1 MPRRKKVNNKFE
13 ILALASHLF
22 LEKGYSNT
30 YVTEIGKSL
39 NISLGN
45 LTFHFPTKEHLL
57 ADLAQHL
64 CEYHQ
69 ITLEQEVEEGRTSLL
84 AYLLEL
90 TSMIAIC
97 EENEV
102 AKDLYTQIYIH
113 PMSLSLIREA
123 DTVKAKMIFAE
134 FCPDWEDTDFI
145 LTENVVSGIEY
156 ASLMKENA
164 ETLPLDRRIAKTL
177 NVVMRIYNVPDEIRK
192 AQIKKVLSM
201 DYRRIGRQFI
211 EGFVSYVE
219 DINAQVIKEAIKQ

>member
-22 LEKGYSNT
+22 LVKGYSDT
-30 YVTEIGKSL
+30 YVTEIGKRL

-69 ITLEQEVEEGRTSLL
+69 ITLELEVEEGRTSLL

-90 TSMIAIC
+90 TSMMAIC

-102 AKDLYTQIYIH
+102 AKDLYRQAYIH
-113 PMSLSLIREA
+113 PMSLSIIRAA
-123 DTVKAKMIFAE
+123 DTTKAKMIFAQ
-134 FCPDWEDTDFI
+134 FCPDWDDTDFT

-164 ETLPLDRRIAKTL
+164 ETLPLDSRIAKTL

-192 AQIKKVLSM
+192 AQIKKVLDM

-211 EGFVSYVE
+211 DGFVSYVE

>member
-1 MPRRKKVNNKFE
+1 MARRKKINNKFE
-13 ILALASHLF
+13 ILALACHLF

-30 YVTEIGKSL
+30 YVTEISKRL
-39 NISLGN
+39 DISLGN

-57 ADLAQHL
+57 AELAQHL

-90 TSMIAIC
+90 TSMVAVC

-102 AKDLYTQIYIH
+102 AKDLYRHIYIH

-123 DTVKAKMIFAE
+123 DTEKAKMIFEE
-134 FCPDWEDTDFI
+134 FCPEWEDIDFT

-164 ETLPLDRRIAKTL
+164 ETLPLDRRIAKIL

-192 AQIKKVLSM
+192 SKIDKVLSM

-211 EGFVSYVE
+211 EGFAAYVE
-219 DINAQVIKEAIKQ
+219 DINEQTLKDATRL